1 MRNSTPETMSRA
13 RRRTVLFT
21 DQTRAR
27 TASLNQLLLGSVVLV
42 ISLLVI
48 VQAHGED
55 LELYLMGVVLIFLLT
70 GVTVV
75 VPWNRVSPGLL
86 AIVPALD
93 IVAVAVMRIAI
104 PEGGLGLLWIF
115 PVMWLA
121 AGFGVAGM
129 CGGVIGSCAAF
140 VYCIAVARPD
150 QAISVYTV
158 LLLPM
163 VLLAVSATSYLT
175 ARRTAAQR
183 TLLSKQAQM
192 LSRLLERT
200 RRQEQ
205 EVTEIL
211 DAVDF
216 GVIRISRDGGIAV
229 TNEAHGHLQ
238 RAIAATDA
246 EDAAYRDDGVTPLPV
261 EELPLERALR
271 GEAFDDQLVWFGPP
285 DGDRRALSVT
295 ARRLMDT
302 LGGDAGAVLISRD
315 VTAEATALRARDDL
329 VASVTHELRTPL
341 TSILGYLDLAID
353 DPRIPEQSRGNLEIA
368 ERNAERLL
376 GIVGDMLAAS
386 QAARGSAEFSVVP
399 ADIDVA
405 DVVRASVESL
415 LPRAAERAV
424 LIDTSGLEPSYARAD
439 AMRLRQVI
447 DNLVSNAIKYNRDGG
462 TVSLGSTADDGS
474 VWILVR
480 DTGLGITKEEQSG
493 LFQRFY
499 RGDSVRATGL
509 KGTGL
514 GLAISR
520 DIVRAHG
527 GDITVRS
534 TPGVGSTF
542 IVRLPAGSSHPHT
555 EGITA

>member
-1 MRNSTPETMSRA
+1 MQMSTPAEA
-13 RRRTVLFT
+13 PDRRWRREQFT

-27 TASLNQLLLGSVVLV
+27 TASLNQLLLGAVVLV
-42 ISLLVI
+42 ISFLVLGQSIGAALEIYLL
-48 VQAHGED
+48 
-55 LELYLMGVVLIFLLT
+55 GVVLVFVLT
-70 GVTVV
+70 GVTLV
-75 VPWNRVSPGLL
+75 VPWNRVSPGWL
-86 AIVPALD
+86 ALIPVLD
-93 IVAVAVMRIAI
+93 IVAITIMRLAV
-104 PEGGLGLLWIF
+104 PDGGFGLLWVF
-115 PVMWLA
+115 PAMWLA
-121 AGFGVAGM
+121 AGFGVAGL
-129 CGGVIGSCAAF
+129 CGGVLGSCAAF
-140 VYCIAVARPD
+140 LYSTLVAHPE
-150 QAISVYTV
+150 QHVNIYTL

-175 ARRTAAQR
+175 ARRSAAQR

-192 LSRLLERT
+192 LSQLLERT

-216 GVIRISRDGGIAV
+216 GVIRIGRDGGIAV

-238 RAIAATDA
+238 SAIAATDSA
-246 EDAAYRDDGVTPLPV
+246 DAAYRDDGTTQLPI

-285 DGDRRALSVT
+285 DGERRALSVT
-295 ARRLMDT
+295 ARRLVDT
-302 LGGDAGAVLISRD
+302 VGADAGAVLISRD

-353 DPRIPEQSRGNLEIA
+353 DPLIPPESRGNLEIA

-386 QAARGSAEFSVVP
+386 QASRGSAEFSVVP
-399 ADIDVA
+399 DDIDVA

-424 LIDTSGLEPSYARAD
+424 LIDTSGLETAYARAD

-447 DNLVSNAIKYNRDGG
+447 DNLISNAIKYNRDGG

-542 IVRLPAGSSHPHT
+542 IVRLPAGAAQPPT
-555 EGITA
+555 EGPAE

>member
-1 MRNSTPETMSRA
+1 M
-13 RRRTVLFT
+13 LF
-21 DQTRAR
+21 R
-27 TASLNQLLLGSVVLV
+27 SS
-42 ISLLVI
+42 
-48 VQAHGED
+48 
-55 LELYLMGVVLIFLLT
+55 
-70 GVTVV
+70 
-75 VPWNRVSPGLL
+75 
-86 AIVPALD
+86 
-93 IVAVAVMRIAI
+93 
-104 PEGGLGLLWIF
+104 
-115 PVMWLA
+115 
-121 AGFGVAGM
+121 
-129 CGGVIGSCAAF
+129 
-140 VYCIAVARPD
+140 
-150 QAISVYTV
+150 
-158 LLLPM
+158 
-163 VLLAVSATSYLT
+163 
-175 ARRTAAQR
+175 
-183 TLLSKQAQM
+183 
-192 LSRLLERT
+192 
-200 RRQEQ
+200 QEQ

-216 GVIRISRDGGIAV
+216 GVIRIGRDGGIAV

-246 EDAAYRDDGVTPLPV
+246 DTEVYRDDGVTPLPI
-261 EELPLERALR
+261 EEQPIERALR

-285 DGDRRALSVT
+285 EGERRALSVT
-295 ARRLMDT
+295 ARRLLDSH
-302 LGGDAGAVLISRD
+302 GEDAGAVVISRD

-353 DPRIPEQSRGNLEIA
+353 DPDIPPQARGNLEIA

-386 QAARGSAEFSVVP
+386 QASRGSAEFSVVP
-399 ADIDVA
+399 DDIDVA
-405 DVVRASVESL
+405 EVIRASVESL

-424 LIDTSGLEPSYARAD
+424 LIDTSGLEVAYARAD
-439 AMRLRQVI
+439 SMRLRQVI
-447 DNLVSNAIKYNRDGG
+447 DNLISNAIKYNRDGG

-480 DTGLGITKEEQSG
+480 DTGLGITKEEQAG

-499 RGDSVRATGL
+499 RGDTVRATGM

-542 IVRLPAGSSHPHT
+542 IVRLPAGSPHPST
-555 EGITA
+555 KGERP

>member
-1 MRNSTPETMSRA
+1 MRRFTPVSV
-13 RRRTVLFT
+13 RRERPRRGLFA

-27 TASLNQLLLGSVVLV
+27 TAALNQLLLGSVVLFV
-42 ISLLVI
+42 TLLVI
-48 VQAHGED
+48 GQRSGTG
-55 LELYLMGVVLIFLLT
+55 LETYFLGVVMIFVLT
-70 GVTVV
+70 GVTMV
-75 VPWNRVSPGLL
+75 VPWNRIAPGWL
-86 AIVPALD
+86 AIIPVLD
-93 IVAVAVMRIAI
+93 IVAILLLRLAI
-104 PEGGLGLLWIF
+104 PDGGFGLLWVF
-115 PVMWLA
+115 PTMWLA
-121 AGFGVAGM
+121 AGFGVPGL
-129 CGGVIGSCAAF
+129 CGGVLGACAAF
-140 VYCIAVARPD
+140 LYSALAAHPE
-150 QAISVYTV
+150 QHLNVYTL

-192 LSRLLERT
+192 LSQLLERT
-200 RRQEQ
+200 RSQEQ

-216 GVIRISRDGGIAV
+216 GVIRIGRDGGIAV

-246 EDAAYRDDGVTPLPV
+246 DTEAYRDDGVTPLPV
-261 EELPLERALR
+261 EAQPIERALR

-285 DGDRRALSVT
+285 EGERRALSVT
-295 ARRLMDT
+295 ARRLLDT
-302 LGGDAGAVLISRD
+302 HGEDAGAVVISRD

-353 DPRIPEQSRGNLEIA
+353 DPDIPPQARGNLEIA

-386 QAARGSAEFSVVP
+386 QASRGSAEFSVVP
-399 ADIDVA
+399 DDIDVA
-405 DVVRASVESL
+405 EVIRAPVESL

-424 LIDTSGLEPSYARAD
+424 LIDTSGLEVAYARAD
-439 AMRLRQVI
+439 SMRLRQVI
-447 DNLVSNAIKYNRDGG
+447 DNLISNAIKYNRDGG

-480 DTGLGITKEEQSG
+480 DTGLGITKEEQAG

-499 RGDSVRATGL
+499 RGDTVRATGM

-542 IVRLPAGSSHPHT
+542 IVRLPAGSPNPSTKGERP
-555 EGITA
+555 